1 MQDFQVLIGTIVAAL
16 TIMFFLWS
24 KGKGAQQAAA
34 LKPEDDEVSPLKDFS
49 KKRACPRPA
58 GLETDTAKQRAFKDT
73 PLQDIAIDDV
83 PGVGKITKERL
94 KNHDY
99 ISITTGEQLFG
110 FFLYKTRPGSSAP
123 RKGRCDEFKTWLTN
137 DCLVQG
143 KVADA
148 ILEACMQKAEKVCI
162 YAAGREYGR
171 VSGSGSGS
179 QSTTQVYNNK
189 AIQDVAI
196 LEVPGV
202 GPVTAELLKKQKQI
216 TNGEQLFGFFLYV
229 GRDEERFKSWLKD
242 ECKVRGQEANRI
254 YEALANTA
262 DVICAFG

>member
-1 MQDFQVLIGTIVAAL
+1 MEDFLVLIGAAVL
-16 TIMFFLWS
+16 AIMVFLWS

-49 KKRACPRPA
+49 KKRARPRPA
-58 GLETDTAKQRAFKDT
+58 GLETETAKQRAFKDT

-94 KNHDY
+94 ENHDY

-110 FFLYKTRPGSSAP
+110 FFLYKTRPGATSSAP
-123 RKGRCDEFKTWLTN
+123 RTGRCDEFKTWLTN
-137 DCLVQG
+137 DCSVQG
-143 KVADA
+143 KVADVM
-148 ILEACMQKAEKVCI
+148 LEACMQKAEQVCI
-162 YAAGREYGR
+162 HAAGRGYGR

-189 AIQDVAI
+189 PIQDVAI
-196 LEVPGV
+196 QEVPGV
-202 GPVTAELLKKQKQI
+202 GPVTAELLKTQKQI

-229 GRDEERFKSWLKD
+229 GRDEERFKSWLMD
-242 ECKVRGQEANRI
+242 ECKVRSQEANRI
-254 YEALANTA
+254 YDALAKTA

>member
-1 MQDFQVLIGTIVAAL
+1 MLALLFQIGVLAAL
-16 TIMFFLWS
+16 TLLFFYCGG
-24 KGKGAQQAAA
+24 GKDAQQAAA
-34 LKPEDDEVSPLKDFS
+34 VRSEDDKVSPLKDFS
-49 KKRACPRPA
+49 KKRAPPRPA
-58 GLETDTAKQRAFKDT
+58 GLETETAKQRAFKDT
-73 PLQDIAIDDV
+73 PLQDIAIEDV

-94 KNHDY
+94 ENHDY
-99 ISITTGEQLFG
+99 VSITTGEQLFG

-162 YAAGREYGR
+162 HAAGREYGR